1 MQRQPAQR
9 RRMQGKAEQVQSQ
22 VGATAPAPLQGLA
35 GKESMRWGSKG
46 VEGPSGRRRGCI
58 QGTGCSIQAQ
68 PASVLGPSHSYR
80 TQGRMQHPP
89 HSSASWA
96 SLLAT
101 AGCHFRKLHIPQFT
115 EVCFSLQLQMAY
127 LGTAEAPRCEPLQ
140 FFDELRTYG
149 YPNIWS
155 GHVLLGAG
163 QPW

>member
-1 MQRQPAQR
+1 MR
-9 RRMQGKAEQVQSQ
+9 GKAEQVQSQ
-22 VGATAPAPLQGLA
+22 VGATAPIPLPHCRAWQ
-35 GKESMRWGSKG
+35 ETSRCMRWGSRG
-46 VEGPSGRRRGCI
+46 VEGPSGSCI

-68 PASVLGPSHSYR
+68 PASAPGLRIATELEGQSQR
-80 TQGRMQHPP
+80 PP
-89 HSSASWA
+89 HSGASWA

-101 AGCHFRKLHIPQFT
+101 AGCHRRKLRIPQFT
-115 EVCFSLQLQMAY
+115 EVCFPLQLQMAY
-127 LGTAEAPRCEPLQ
+127 LGTAEAPRCGPLQ